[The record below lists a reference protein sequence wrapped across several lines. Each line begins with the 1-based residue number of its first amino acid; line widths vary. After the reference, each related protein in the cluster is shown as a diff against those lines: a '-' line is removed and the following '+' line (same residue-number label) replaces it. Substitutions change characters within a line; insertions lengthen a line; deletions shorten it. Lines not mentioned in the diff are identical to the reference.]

1 MLEIA
6 FWIVVGVGLGFLLG
20 WWIRLLIG
28 RRVLAEA
35 QTRGE
40 RILKESRREGEKSAK
55 MAVLQAKDDWFRTRN
70 RMEREI
76 RNRQRNLQDLQ
87 RNLREG
93 ENKIRNELDS
103 LKRQEKSLRERE
115 RTLND
120 GARQI
125 KEQVAKVGIQR
136 ADYLERLEKVSGFTV
151 EEAKR
156 SLLNILRNETRHEAA
171 VMIKEVKEEAQRN
184 ADREARRIIALA
196 IDRVASEYTAEK
208 AVTSVPL
215 PNEKMKGRI
224 IGQEGKNIKAFEKA
238 TGVQLLMDENPET
251 VVLSG
256 FHPIRR
262 EIARLT
268 MERLL
273 KDGNIHPRRIEEMVE
288 KMRKKVDQIMLKAAE
303 SALAEL
309 KIKGVHP
316 ELLKILGRLKYRTSY
331 GQNVLSHSIEVAK
344 LTSLMASELGLD
356 GAIAKRAGLF
366 HDIGKA
372 IDYEREGTHPEIGLE
387 VGKKY
392 NESPVVLNA
401 IASHH
406 EDAEVISPITVL
418 VGAADAISGSRPGA
432 RRKSI
437 AQYVKRIEK
446 LEALAD
452 SIEGVE
458 SSYAI
463 QAGREVRVIA
473 QSNQIDDAHLSLLAS
488 DIAKKIQSEMD
499 YPGKIKITV
508 IREMR
513 ATSHAR

>member
-6 FWIVVGVGLGFLLG
+6 LWIVVGVGLGFLLG

-184 ADREARRIIALA
+184 ADREARKL
-196 IDRVASEYTAEK
+196 SHWP
-208 AVTSVPL
+208 S
-215 PNEKMKGRI
+215 
-224 IGQEGKNIKAFEKA
+224 
-238 TGVQLLMDENPET
+238 TGWPRST
-251 VVLSG
+251 
-256 FHPIRR
+256 P
-262 EIARLT
+262 
-268 MERLL
+268 
-273 KDGNIHPRRIEEMVE
+273 PRR
-288 KMRKKVDQIMLKAAE
+288 R
-303 SALAEL
+303 
-309 KIKGVHP
+309 
-316 ELLKILGRLKYRTSY
+316 
-331 GQNVLSHSIEVAK
+331 
-344 LTSLMASELGLD
+344 
-356 GAIAKRAGLF
+356 
-366 HDIGKA
+366 
-372 IDYEREGTHPEIGLE
+372 
-387 VGKKY
+387 
-392 NESPVVLNA
+392 
-401 IASHH
+401 
-406 EDAEVISPITVL
+406 
-418 VGAADAISGSRPGA
+418 
-432 RRKSI
+432 
-437 AQYVKRIEK
+437 
-446 LEALAD
+446 
-452 SIEGVE
+452 
-458 SSYAI
+458 
-463 QAGREVRVIA
+463 
-473 QSNQIDDAHLSLLAS
+473 
-488 DIAKKIQSEMD
+488 
-499 YPGKIKITV
+499 
-508 IREMR
+508 
-513 ATSHAR
+513 